1 MIKIIDD
8 SQFSAIVEDSNFI
21 TWKYIKQLKEGYLY
35 LIEYYDKLEKV
46 IVKKDF

>member
-8 SQFSAIVEDSNFI
+8 SQFNAIVEDNNFI
-21 TWKYIKQLKEGYLY
+21 TWEYIGLFKEGYMY